1 MVEPAPSVPPADRLV
16 GDSGIEEVADRSTRP
31 VNATGDEDVGDEAS
45 DPEAGDQAPL
55 LPPCPTPTPKLPLPP
70 PPPPPPLVTSRSE
83 MVLELPADANS
94 VAVRLS
100 PPIDGGRASNGDV
113 SDLPLPLL
121 LTPPRADRTAA
132 RGCRATDPLS
142 GELPLT
148 YPRRQGVDAVDEEPV
163 RGEPSRSW
171 LAMDGTRTG
180 GTGGK
185 ARRPTDSRD
194 RSERGGGRASAA
206 AELLGLAGESPASMT
221 SAAVVV
227 VATASVTTPATEVAA
242 AVPAAGAAIAG
253 PSSPTTPS
261 PPPLPSPTG
270 WEEE

>member
-1 MVEPAPSVPPADRLV
+1 MP
-16 GDSGIEEVADRSTRP
+16 
-31 VNATGDEDVGDEAS
+31 NANAKAAATAAAS
-45 DPEAGDQAPL
+45 
-55 LPPCPTPTPKLPLPP
+55 
-70 PPPPPPLVTSRSE
+70 PPPLVTSRSE

-94 VAVRLS
+94 VADRLS

-113 SDLPLPLL
+113 SDLPLPMLPP
-121 LTPPRADRTAA
+121 PPRADRTAA

-148 YPRRQGVDAVDEEPV
+148 YPRRRGVDAVDEEPV
-163 RGEPSRSW
+163 RGEPCRSW

-185 ARRPTDSRD
+185 ARRPTDNRD

-221 SAAVVV
+221 SAALVA
-227 VATASVTTPATEVAA
+227 VATASVAAPATEVAA
-242 AVPAAGAAIAG
+242 AVPAAGAVIAG
-253 PSSPTTPS
+253 PSSPTTPT